1 MSDTTAQPEV
11 FEYQAEMQKLLDIL
25 VHSLYTER
33 EIFLR
38 ELISNASDAL
48 SKVQFTTLT
57 ESEVADKDADLDIRI
72 AFDDQANT
80 IEVIDSGCGMT
91 REELVQNLG
100 TIASSGTLRFLQ
112 EAKDRNQS
120 AENLIGQFGVGFYSV
135 FMIAQKVE
143 VTTRSWRPDAQGWQ
157 WTSEGSG
164 SYTLAPKEVSSR
176 GTRILLRLKEDAKEF
191 CKEYQIENIV
201 KKYSNYVPF
210 PVKLKGRTLNQVK
223 ALWTQ
228 PKSEVED
235 KEYDE
240 FYKQITHDHQTPLH
254 RLHFSIDAPIQFHA
268 LLYVPEKV
276 TNEVRYAKEGLG
288 LALYAQKVMI
298 EPGNTKLLPT
308 YLRFVRGVVDSED
321 LPLNVSRESVRQ
333 NALIERIKK
342 TLTKQITHDHQ
353 TPLHRLHFSID
364 APIQFHALLYVPEKV
379 TNEVRYAKE
388 GLGLALYAQKVM
400 IEPGNTKLLPTYL
413 RFVRGV
419 VDSEDLP
426 LNVSRESVRQNA
438 LIERIKK
445 TLTSRLIKDL
455 GSVAENNADLYEKF
469 WKQFGIFLKEGAA
482 TDFSNREKLADLL
495 RFNSTLLE
503 DSEPQ
508 TTLKD
513 YVSRMR
519 EEQQEI
525 FYAVGSTRESL
536 QLHPNLE
543 YFRKQG
549 YEVLFLFDQFDD
561 YLMSELKEY
570 SGKPLKSISQAEVS
584 GLDTTETE
592 GETLSKEESQDVLGL
607 FETQLKD
614 RVEKVV
620 ESKRLVDS
628 PCSLVDGRDGTSVQ
642 MERMMRMMDQEFQA
656 SKRTLEINLRHP
668 LIKNLSTLV
677 QQSKS
682 DPFLEDAV
690 EQLYANAL
698 LVEGLLENPVEMLP
712 RVHRFLTDAAAHR
725 IGAGAA

>member
-57 ESEVADKDADLDIRI
+57 ESEVADKDDDLEIRI

-342 TLTKQITHDHQ
+342 TLT
-353 TPLHRLHFSID
+353 
-364 APIQFHALLYVPEKV
+364 
-379 TNEVRYAKE
+379 
-388 GLGLALYAQKVM
+388 
-400 IEPGNTKLLPTYL
+400 
-413 RFVRGV
+413 
-419 VDSEDLP
+419 
-426 LNVSRESVRQNA
+426 
-438 LIERIKK
+438 
-445 TLTSRLIKDL
+445 SRLIKDL

-584 GLDTTETE
+584 GLDTTATE

>member
-57 ESEVADKDADLDIRI
+57 ESEVADKDDDLEIRI

-342 TLTKQITHDHQ
+342 TLT
-353 TPLHRLHFSID
+353 
-364 APIQFHALLYVPEKV
+364 
-379 TNEVRYAKE
+379 
-388 GLGLALYAQKVM
+388 
-400 IEPGNTKLLPTYL
+400 
-413 RFVRGV
+413 
-419 VDSEDLP
+419 
-426 LNVSRESVRQNA
+426 
-438 LIERIKK
+438 
-445 TLTSRLIKDL
+445 SRLIKDL

-570 SGKPLKSISQAEVS
+570 AGKPLKSISQAEVS
-584 GLDTTETE
+584 GLDTTATE

>member
-57 ESEVADKDADLDIRI
+57 ESEVADKDVDLDIRI
-72 AFDDQANT
+72 AFDDQLNT

-112 EAKDRNQS
+112 EAKERNQS

-135 FMIAQKVE
+135 FMVAQKVE

-157 WTSEGSG
+157 WISEGSG
-164 SYTLAPKEVSSR
+164 SYTLAPQEVRSR
-176 GTRILLRLKEDAKEF
+176 GTRILLHLKEEAKEF
-191 CKEYQIENIV
+191 CKEYQIESIV

-210 PVKLKGRTLNQVK
+210 PVKLKDRTLNQVK

-235 KEYDE
+235 KEYEE

-268 LLYVPEKV
+268 LLYVPEQV

-298 EPGNTKLLPT
+298 ESGNTKLLPPF
-308 YLRFVRGVVDSED
+308 LRFVRGVVDSED

-333 NALIERIKK
+333 NAL
-342 TLTKQITHDHQ
+342 L
-353 TPLHRLHFSID
+353 
-364 APIQFHALLYVPEKV
+364 
-379 TNEVRYAKE
+379 
-388 GLGLALYAQKVM
+388 
-400 IEPGNTKLLPTYL
+400 
-413 RFVRGV
+413 
-419 VDSEDLP
+419 
-426 LNVSRESVRQNA
+426 
-438 LIERIKK
+438 ERIKK
-445 TLTSRLIKDL
+445 TLTSRLLKDL

-503 DSEPQ
+503 DAEPK

-570 SGKPLKSISQAEVS
+570 SGKPFKSISQAEVA
-584 GLDTTETE
+584 GLDATETE
-592 GETLSKEESQDVLGL
+592 GEKLSKEEAQDVLGL
-607 FETQLKD
+607 FETRLKD

-712 RVHRFLTDAAAHR
+712 RVNRFLTDAAAHR
-725 IGAGAA
+725 IGTGAA

>member
-57 ESEVADKDADLDIRI
+57 ESEVADKDVDLDIRI
-72 AFDDQANT
+72 AFDDQLNT

-240 FYKQITHDHQTPLH
+240 FY
-254 RLHFSIDAPIQFHA
+254 
-268 LLYVPEKV
+268 
-276 TNEVRYAKEGLG
+276 
-288 LALYAQKVMI
+288 
-298 EPGNTKLLPT
+298 
-308 YLRFVRGVVDSED
+308 
-321 LPLNVSRESVRQ
+321 
-333 NALIERIKK
+333 
-342 TLTKQITHDHQ
+342 KQITHDHQ

>member
-1 MSDTTAQPEV
+1 MMSDTTAQPEV

-48 SKVQFTTLT
+48 SKVQFTALT

-112 EAKDRNQS
+112 ESEDRNES

-135 FMIAQKVE
+135 FMVAQKVE
-143 VTTRSWRPDAQGWQ
+143 ATTRSWRPDAQGWQ

-176 GTRILLRLKEDAKEF
+176 GTRILLHLKEDAKEF
-191 CKEYQIENIV
+191 CKEYQIESIV
-201 KKYSNYVPF
+201 KKYSNYLPF

-228 PKSEVED
+228 PKSEVGD
-235 KEYDE
+235 KEYEE

-254 RLHFSIDAPIQFHA
+254 WLHFSIDAPLQFHA

-276 TNEVRYAKEGLG
+276 TNEVLYAKEGLG

-308 YLRFVRGVVDSED
+308 YLRFVRG
-321 LPLNVSRESVRQ
+321 
-333 NALIERIKK
+333 
-342 TLTKQITHDHQ
+342 
-353 TPLHRLHFSID
+353 
-364 APIQFHALLYVPEKV
+364 
-379 TNEVRYAKE
+379 
-388 GLGLALYAQKVM
+388 M
-400 IEPGNTKLLPTYL
+400 
-413 RFVRGV
+413 

-445 TLTSRLIKDL
+445 TLTSRLLKDW
-455 GSVAENNADLYEKF
+455 GSVAENNPGLYEKF

-503 DSEPQ
+503 DAEPT

-519 EEQQEI
+519 EEQKEI
-525 FYAVGSTRESL
+525 FYAVGRTRESL
-536 QLHPNLE
+536 LLHPNLE

-570 SGKPLKSISQAEVS
+570 SGKPLKSISRAEVE
-584 GLDTTETE
+584 GLDAAEAE
-592 GETLSKEESQDVLGL
+592 GEKLSKEEAQDVLGL
-607 FETQLKD
+607 FETQLKE

-656 SKRTLEINLRHP
+656 AKRTLEVNLRHP
-668 LIKNLSTLV
+668 LIKNLSALV

-712 RVHRFLTDAAAHR
+712 RVNRFLTEAAAHR
-725 IGAGAA
+725 IGAGQA

>member
-57 ESEVADKDADLDIRI
+57 ESEVADKDDDLEIRI

-240 FYKQITHDHQTPLH
+240 FY
-254 RLHFSIDAPIQFHA
+254 
-268 LLYVPEKV
+268 
-276 TNEVRYAKEGLG
+276 
-288 LALYAQKVMI
+288 
-298 EPGNTKLLPT
+298 
-308 YLRFVRGVVDSED
+308 
-321 LPLNVSRESVRQ
+321 
-333 NALIERIKK
+333 
-342 TLTKQITHDHQ
+342 KQITHDHQ